1 MLGFSLSLV
10 FPPYAFMSCLFP
22 CCVFPGPRRDRSGS
36 HAARLP
42 GRLKVETVLST
53 KLKLARHLLAL
64 GWLDIIDTFVLRFSR
79 GFLIFEHVVCC
90 IRIHVFAN
98 NSLSRRIVLF
108 YTVELYFFPQ
118 INLRL
123 LAYSCPVSYS

>member
-22 CCVFPGPRRDRSGS
+22 CCVFPGPRRDHSGS

-64 GWLDIIDTFVLRFSR
+64 GWLDIIDTELHIRVVFFQR
-79 GFLIFEHVVCC
+79 IFDFRACC
-90 IRIHVFAN
+90 I
-98 NSLSRRIVLF
+98 SLISLQITILVGQF
-108 YTVELYFFPQ
+108 KYFT
-118 INLRL
+118 L
-123 LAYSCPVSYS
+123 